1 MSWAFL
7 LVVDPTLTLRAELV
21 IDGEKFEFLVSDGS
35 VDLRYKA
42 ATDPQAVLSIDF
54 EAGVAVADG
63 RLSMEDFGANHV
75 KVLAGEPVHVEEM
88 MDLVSAAMQ
97 HMAS

>member
-75 KVLAGEPVHVEEM
+75 KALAGEPVHVEEM